1 MNRPNIKAKTSVTLS
16 LALLAE
22 IDHAIGHGAS
32 RSAYI
37 EQVLRDHLNEQ
48 ARQAIQLRDRE
59 LINAAANQMNAEM
72 IDILSY
78 QSPMV

>member
-22 IDHAIGHGAS
+22 IDHAIGQGAS